1 MLVAH
6 DLMAENPG
14 SNKKALV
21 TKGKTAV
28 IEERLQHALSLECQ
42 GQVYRCT
49 ENSAANI
56 WSKTVQKLP
65 LNLLKLSLNAAQ
77 DTLLYNANLAI
88 RGRKENF
95 SSACRLCGEKQK
107 LLHILNQCPQALNMH
122 RFDPRN
128 DAVLEVTASFVAQ
141 HLPRSWGLQDH
152 GRPSR

>member
-21 TKGKTAV
+21 TKAKTAV
-28 IEERLQHALSLECQ
+28 IEERLQHALSVECQ

-49 ENSAANI
+49 ENSEANI

-95 SSACRLCGEKQK
+95 SSACRLCERETKTTAY
-107 LLHILNQCPQALNMH
+107 PQPMPPN
-122 RFDPRN
+122 
-128 DAVLEVTASFVAQ
+128 LEHAPF
-141 HLPRSWGLQDH
+141 
-152 GRPSR
+152 